1 MTGVSEPVRS
11 QDLRI
16 SDAERAAVA
25 AGLQRAH
32 DAGQLDLAEFDER
45 VRAAWGARTRG
56 ELARVTADL
65 PALPPPPG
73 PRRVFRDDAAGT
85 AMKVLTTVWLCLS
98 LVNLAVWGILELTV
112 GGVHPWWLYVAVPP
126 GAVLGALHA
135 IGTGRPD
142 RG

>member
-1 MTGVSEPVRS
+1 MSEPVRS
-11 QDLRI
+11 EDLRV

-45 VRAAWGARTRG
+45 VRAVWASRTRG
-56 ELARVTADL
+56 DLARVTADL

-73 PRRVFRDDAAGT
+73 PRRVFSEDAAGT
-85 AMKVLTTVWLCLS
+85 AMKVLTIVWLCLG
-98 LVNLAVWGILELTV
+98 LVNLAVWGILEATV
-112 GGVHPWWLYVAVPP
+112 GGIHPWWLYVVLPP
-126 GAVLGALHA
+126 GAVLGTLYA
-135 IGTGRPD
+135 IGIGRPG